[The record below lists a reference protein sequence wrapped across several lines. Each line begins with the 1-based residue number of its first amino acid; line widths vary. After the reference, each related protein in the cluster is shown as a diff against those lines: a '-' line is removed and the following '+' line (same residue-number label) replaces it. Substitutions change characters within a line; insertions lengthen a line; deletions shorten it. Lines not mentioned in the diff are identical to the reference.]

1 MITLFI
7 FKSSSRGM
15 QYGIGTYIN
24 ELTGSLQKNPKLM
37 IYLVSYKNSA
47 VKEFTVNEISGR
59 FIRLDI
65 PAPGFQHGQVKDND
79 MKFAAAAVRLLSSFI
94 PEKQVIF
101 QLNYIDD
108 LQIGKL
114 LKERY
119 DHPVISVVHFAQY
132 QQLFN
137 GNRNKLNGLNIDNP
151 SDNVEYTLF
160 TEKELYRIS
169 DHIVSVTGYM
179 KDFLVH
185 YYKTDPEKISVVSN
199 GLDVSGFEKVSDKE
213 KIRIRRELGFEKDDI
228 ICIFSGRIDQC
239 KGVGFLLP
247 AFEEACRKADNL
259 KLVLLGQGSLHEFQS
274 EVKSAYAKIIYTG
287 FLPKDRLKLF
297 YQVADIGFIPSVY
310 DHCPYTALE
319 MVAAR
324 IPLIMSRIDG
334 LKEILDDSECVFV
347 DPVPDDSGEITFN
360 VNDLSELILKLA
372 LDENLRDSYSENAFR
387 KLMKRNTSSL
397 MAESMFRMFHDRIK
411 INERNSFVQ
420 V

>member
-24 ELTGSLQKNPKLM
+24 ELTCSLQRNHDLM
-37 IYLVSYKNSA
+37 ICLVSYNNSS

-59 FIRLDI
+59 FIRIDI
-65 PAPGFQHGQVKDND
+65 PSPALKTSQVKDSD
-79 MKFAAAAVRLLSSFI
+79 RKYAAAVVKLLSSFI
-94 PEKQVIF
+94 PDSDVIF

-108 LQIGKL
+108 LQIGRL
-114 LKERY
+114 LKEKY
-119 DHPVISVVHFAQY
+119 NHPIISVVHFAQY

-137 GNRNKLNGLNIDNP
+137 ANKNKLDGLNIDNP
-151 SDNVEYTLF
+151 SDNIEFTLF

-185 YYKTDPEKISVVSN
+185 YYKTDPEKISVISN
-199 GLDVSGFEKVSDKE
+199 GLEILEFERVSDDE
-213 KIRIRRELGFEKDDI
+213 KSRIRRELGFKKDDI
-228 ICIFSGRIDQC
+228 ICLFSGRIDQC

-287 FLPKDRLKLF
+287 FLPKDRLKMF
-297 YQVADIGFIPSVY
+297 YQVADMGIIPSVY

-319 MVAAR
+319 MIAAG

-334 LKEILDDSECVFV
+334 LKEILDDSECLFI
-347 DPVPDDSGEITFN
+347 DPVPDDNGDITLN
-360 VNDLSELILKLA
+360 KDYLSELFLILARDEKL
-372 LDENLRDSYSENAFR
+372 RKRYSEKAFS
-387 KLMKRNTSSL
+387 KLMNRNTSRK
-397 MAESMFRMFHDRIK
+397 MAESMYSIFQDLIK
-411 INERNSFVQ
+411 INERKSFVQ